1 MKTQCGNVTGILLLL
16 SKYKHKT
23 AGPDAIAI
31 RVLAISHPLKIRQKP
46 YRAWTN
52 RDVYEHASI
61 QLVVHWMQR
70 NLSPVVSLQLHAS
83 ILTVSGKEKTPHQR
97 ISEALNLTF
106 WVSASNVGGRTT

>member
-1 MKTQCGNVTGILLLL
+1 MKTHCGNVHGNLLL
-16 SKYKHKT
+16 SSEYRHNT

-70 NLSPVVSLQLHAS
+70 NLSPMVSLL
-83 ILTVSGKEKTPHQR
+83 
-97 ISEALNLTF
+97 
-106 WVSASNVGGRTT
+106 